1 MVRLAFLF
9 DAKLSHGSFISFLL
23 YFFWHCSKEK
33 WDASGANDAMNRI
46 SASVPQGTKDYFVS
60 ATGQVFNKQKLRSVS
75 VCFGI
80 GEERAF
86 YVEKAPALLVARVKH
101 NLTFFYLNYM
111 MLTAALFCLTLVIS
125 PTAVIGIG
133 LLGALWLYVI
143 RQTQNGAMLIYGKVP
158 R

>member
-1 MVRLAFLF
+1 
-9 DAKLSHGSFISFLL
+9 
-23 YFFWHCSKEK
+23 
-33 WDASGANDAMNRI
+33 MNRI